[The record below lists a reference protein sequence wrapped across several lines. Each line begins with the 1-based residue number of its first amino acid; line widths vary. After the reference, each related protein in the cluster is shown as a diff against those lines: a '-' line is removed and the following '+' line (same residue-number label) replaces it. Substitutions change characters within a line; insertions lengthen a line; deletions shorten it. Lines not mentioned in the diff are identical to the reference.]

1 MDDRVV
7 AVVALESMRG
17 GSLLVV
23 VQPVDEL
30 HSFVIFDH
38 SLLTFEAWCEE
49 DAVRMKFTNRATG
62 AVAYA
67 QGGAPLLEFS
77 RALGVS
83 IEK

>member
-1 MDDRVV
+1 MNEPVM

-23 VQPVDEL
+23 IRPVDDIQ
-30 HSFVIFDH
+30 SFVVHDQ
-38 SLLTFEAWCEE
+38 SLLTFEAWTEG
-49 DAVRMKFTNRATG
+49 DAVRMKFTNPATG

-83 IEK
+83 IEP

>member
-1 MDDRVV
+1 MNERVT

-23 VQPVDEL
+23 IQPVDEI
-30 HSFVIFDH
+30 HSFMIQDRPM
-38 SLLTFEAWCEE
+38 LTFEAWTEG
-49 DAVRMKFTNRATG
+49 DAVRMKLTNPATG

-67 QGGAPLLEFS
+67 QGAAPLLEFS

-83 IEK
+83 IES